1 MISRARTTRN
11 LFILSLCM
19 GLSLSTFAQT
29 GARGPMATSALGHMA
44 VTLLTPAALTSA
56 KNLEFKDIP
65 LLSGE
70 ATSAAIES
78 DMSMASIRVSGTAA
92 TYSVTVSN
100 KNFGFS
106 QNGRSISVSTV
117 SSISTSEDTGASN
130 IYIGATMR
138 ISKRAAAATT
148 TETSAL
154 LAVTINYN

>member
-1 MISRARTTRN
+1 MISILRTTRTF
-11 LFILSLCM
+11 LFLTLCM
-19 GLSLSTFAQT
+19 GHSFTAFAQI
-29 GARGPMATSALGHMA
+29 GGRGPMATSALGHMA

-56 KNLEFKDIP
+56 KNLEFRDIP
-65 LLSGE
+65 LRSGE

-106 QNGRSISVSTV
+106 QNGRTISVSTV
-117 SSISTSEDTGASN
+117 SSVSTMEETGASS

-138 ISKRAAAATT
+138 ISKRAAVTT
-148 TETSAL
+148 TETSAP